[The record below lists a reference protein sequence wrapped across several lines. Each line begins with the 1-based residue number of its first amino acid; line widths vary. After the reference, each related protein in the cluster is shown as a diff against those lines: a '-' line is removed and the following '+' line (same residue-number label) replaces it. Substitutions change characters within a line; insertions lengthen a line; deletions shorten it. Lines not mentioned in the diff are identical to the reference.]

1 MYVINGNE
9 QALFITKNLY
19 NSAITA
25 INKFN
30 DNDDGIV
37 FSITEYFGNAVHKI
51 VQNERELYND
61 MSHIFCT
68 L

>member
-9 QALFITKNLY
+9 QVLFITKNLY
-19 NSAITA
+19 NSACSA
-25 INKFN
+25 IKKFN

-37 FSITEYFGNAVHKI
+37 FSIAEYFGNASHKI